1 MEDDLNCFKW
11 KTTSILLEKTEEAE
25 FWYVTLFQP
34 NFAKDPQ
41 FALPLP
47 PSPNNSNNNNT
58 YQSAG

>member
-1 MEDDLNCFKW
+1 M
-11 KTTSILLEKTEEAE
+11 TSIVSILLEKTEEAE

-41 FALPLP
+41 FALP